1 MHTPI
6 DRRRLLQTL
15 GAALATAPAALR
27 ARQSAPPSWRMP
39 VEGPGT
45 PKICLGFYMP
55 VDEPNMR
62 RVKQIGVDHVLM
74 GGPPIPWPEAEVR
87 ARIERF
93 KAGGL
98 TLFNMMISGFDDV
111 IWGRPGAD
119 AQIGKVI
126 ESIRAAGRAGLPVI
140 EYNFYANRLT
150 EGYKEEK
157 GRAGAGYTAYDYE
170 LSKTLPPKDGVGTHT
185 RAEQLK
191 RAEHFLKAIVP
202 EAEKANVRLALHP
215 NDPPV
220 PLSRGSEQLMATVD
234 HWKQYLNLVKSPYNG
249 MTFDCGVTRE
259 MGEDPVAV
267 CRYLGERDAI
277 NHVHFRNVI
286 VRKPYVD
293 YTEVFLDEGQVD
305 MFAVMKELVRQK
317 YPRTIYPEHPRAIDP
332 DRDSGS
338 IRNQYPGGGGFAGEI
353 YNVGYARA
361 MLQAALPR

>member
-1 MHTPI
+1 MANNFS
-6 DRRRLLQTL
+6 RRRMMQTAGL
-15 GAALATAPAALR
+15 AAFAPSAFAAPDN
-27 ARQSAPPSWRMP
+27 SWPPAL
-39 VEGPGT
+39 GPGT
-45 PKICLGFYMP
+45 PKICLGAP
-55 VDEPNMR
+55 QNADEAGMR
-62 RVKQIGVDHVLM
+62 RYKQIGVDYVLM
-74 GGPPIPWPEAEVR
+74 GGPRAPWDEAGLR
-87 ARIERF
+87 AIMDRY
-93 KAGGL
+93 KSAGI
-98 TLFNMMISGFDDV
+98 TVINMMIGGFNDV
-111 IWGRPGAD
+111 IWGKSNAD
-119 AQIGKVI
+119 AQIEDVI
-126 ESIRAAGRAGLPVI
+126 KSIRAAGKVGLPVI
-140 EYNFYANRLT
+140 EYNFYANRLM

-170 LSKTLPPKDGVGTHT
+170 LSKSLPPKDGTHT
-185 RAEQLK
+185 RADQLK

-234 HWKQYLNLVKSPYNG
+234 HWKQYLNLVKSPFNG

-259 MGEDPVAV
+259 MGEDPVTV
-267 CRYLGERDAI
+267 CRYLGERDVI

-286 VRKPYVD
+286 VRKPYED

-305 MFAVMKELVRQK
+305 MFAVMRELVRQK

-332 DRDSGS
+332 DRESGS

-361 MLQAALPR
+361 MLQAALTR